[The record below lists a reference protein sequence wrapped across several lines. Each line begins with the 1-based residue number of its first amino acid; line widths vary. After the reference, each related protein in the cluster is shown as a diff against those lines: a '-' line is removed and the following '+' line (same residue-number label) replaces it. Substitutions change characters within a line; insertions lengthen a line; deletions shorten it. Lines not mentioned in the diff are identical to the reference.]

1 MVDKVNQIIR
11 ENQPSSRPGNGASKN
26 VRSTD
31 PSGKVSKAD
40 SNSNSAEDSN
50 KVNFNINEQVAE
62 MAKEAPLD
70 MEKVSKIKNAI
81 AEGSY
86 PIDLERISESL
97 MQAYSEFK

>member
-11 ENQPSSRPGNGASKN
+11 ENQPSRPGSNASKN
-26 VRSTD
+26 VRSAEG
-31 PSGKVSKAD
+31 SGKVSDTDND
-40 SNSNSAEDSN
+40 SRNSESSS
-50 KVNFNINEQVAE
+50 KVNIEIKEQVAN

-81 AEGSY
+81 ADGSY

>member
-1 MVDKVNQIIR
+1 MVDKINQMIR
-11 ENQPSSRPGNGASKN
+11 ESQPSRPSNNTSKN
-26 VRSTD
+26 ERAVKGGEKAGNTDLNSVNSTD
-31 PSGKVSKAD
+31 VKKVGLKIS
-40 SNSNSAEDSN
+40 
-50 KVNFNINEQVAE
+50 EQVAG

-86 PIDLERISESL
+86 PIDLKRISESL

>member
-1 MVDKVNQIIR
+1 MK
-11 ENQPSSRPGNGASKN
+11 
-26 VRSTD
+26 
-31 PSGKVSKAD
+31 PSGNTFKNERAVRGGEKSSNTD
-40 SNSNSAEDSN
+40 SNSVNPTDVN
-50 KVNFNINEQVAE
+50 KVDLNISEQVAD

-70 MEKVSKIKNAI
+70 MEKISKIKNAI